1 MSDRDLKLN
10 GLSRYAKQSPHLV
23 LEEYGHCEVPAGCGG
38 VVLRWRNPDQ
48 PIPIVVRFFSSNG
61 KLDYQGFDGDDTH
74 FRSKRLVS
82 YGAHALTLILRD
94 VDPKFA
100 MVLLAAKLDEQYTRI
115 LQPQG
120 DTTILSLPDG
130 TWKYT
135 LVAPEGDAWQ
145 LPDFDDR
152 DWLPMVEKPI
162 NSHSKQ
168 YGGDI
173 RFWTQDILDQ
183 GAKPLGIDTRTSLMR
198 QMRAM
203 LGKQATLPAI
213 YVRKTFSLEKNNQ
226 LG

>member
-10 GLSRYAKQSPHLV
+10 GLSRYAKQSPRLV

-48 PIPIVVRFFSSNG
+48 PIPMVERFFSGNG
-61 KLDYQGFDGDDTH
+61 KLDYQGLDGDNTL
-74 FRSKRLVS
+74 FRSKQLVS
-82 YGAHALTLILRD
+82 YGAYALTLILHD

-115 LQPQG
+115 LRPQG

-130 TWKYT
+130 TWKHT

-145 LPDFDDR
+145 LPGFDDR

-168 YGGDI
+168 YGRDI
-173 RFWTQDILDQ
+173 GYWTQDILDQ
-183 GAKPLGIDTRTSLMR
+183 GAKPLGIDTRHSLVR
-198 QMRAM
+198 QMRA
-203 LGKQATLPAI
+203 LFGKQATVPAI
-213 YVRKTFSLEKNNQ
+213 YIRKMFSLEKNNQ